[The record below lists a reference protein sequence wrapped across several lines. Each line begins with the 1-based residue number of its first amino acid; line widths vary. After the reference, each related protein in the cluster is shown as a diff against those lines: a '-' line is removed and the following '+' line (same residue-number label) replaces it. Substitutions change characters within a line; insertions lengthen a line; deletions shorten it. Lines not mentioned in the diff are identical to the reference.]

1 MRVVPSSNI
10 HLVEDSSPDDYGE
23 RVRSRDDAPILV
35 RPVAIRSNSS
45 VVKPVA
51 VKPIA
56 VVKPLAVKPV
66 AVKSVAMKVVRP
78 VPQRI
83 SEQFYNEA
91 FQEGLTMQETSNAAV
106 MAHDWHRRWTQQDEA
121 NHTMPD
127 QDFYAQ
133 SSHLPS
139 HYDAN
144 VDRRGAMNPSLGD
157 SDETDDY
164 DERMMQK
171 RPIAPLSSH
180 VVGGDED
187 NGLGPIVFN
196 PEDRLSTSLDSIS
209 SSLSSHMAPQVKR
222 RFIGAVAE
230 RDLLPSP
237 EPVPLD
243 DAPAAPT
250 TQAVAVKP
258 VAVRVNRPDMP
269 AAHDIPHG
277 GVPRDVFTSARRIE
291 NVSPMSV
298 SDASGGMASESFMM
312 TVLNKQAEEVHVIED
327 EDCTSAVET
336 SRDSLLQSLAA
347 SQGDV
352 ESDKFKS
359 SLETLT
365 EHFSQES
372 LDTRPHLTG
381 TGSIEDT
388 WLTLSK
394 PSYFGCLGENDS
406 GDPMYTMGR
415 MSFDMF
421 SPTNLVCSL
430 QGNFNPVEIVNDED
444 RKDLLDRVPK
454 SLREEVESGK
464 TVLRTYHIVAAF
476 TIEPASASFPDAPNK
491 DVHRPIRGIMT
502 TYGYSLP
509 DPKVENRHSIW
520 FTGGKIEPNNS
531 EQDIFAWKRLF
542 ALHPPKHSF
551 GEKAKLLAV
560 KLLMG
565 ATVPE
570 KMDEDGSMSYAFT
583 RPLGGHGMA
592 YVDVVY
598 LDETLRIVK
607 GHRGTI
613 MVFSR
618 LPSQGK

>member
-1 MRVVPSSNI
+1 MRALPSNMHLVEESPEDSYERVVPRQTAPV
-10 HLVEDSSPDDYGE
+10 LVK
-23 RVRSRDDAPILV
+23 
-35 RPVAIRSNSS
+35 PVAVRGL
-45 VVKPVA
+45 VKPVA

-56 VVKPLAVKPV
+56 VRPI
-66 AVKSVAMKVVRP
+66 AMKVVRP
-78 VPQRI
+78 IPQRI
-83 SEQFYNEA
+83 SDQFYNEA
-91 FQEGLTMQETSNAAV
+91 FENGLTMQETNNAAV
-106 MAHDWHRRWTQQDEA
+106 MAHDWHRRWTQQDEV

-127 QDFYAQ
+127 EDFYAR
-133 SSHLPS
+133 SSNLPT
-139 HYDAN
+139 HYDAD
-144 VDRRGAMNPSLGD
+144 VDRQGAMNPSLGD
-157 SDETDDY
+157 SDEVPMP
-164 DERMMQK
+164 DERIK
-171 RPIAPLSSH
+171 RSLAPTP
-180 VVGGDED
+180 VGIDILASED
-187 NGLGPIVFN
+187 MGPLVFN
-196 PEDRLSTSLDSIS
+196 PEDRLSASSWSDSVS

-222 RFIGAVAE
+222 RFTGAVIE
-230 RDLLPSP
+230 RDLTPSPSP
-237 EPVPLD
+237 EPV
-243 DAPAAPT
+243 APAPT
-250 TQAVAVKP
+250 RP
-258 VAVRVNRPDMP
+258 VAVRPVAVRLNRPGLP
-269 AAHDIPHG
+269 LAHDIPRG
-277 GVPRDVFTSARRIE
+277 GVPNAIFTPSRKIE

-298 SDASGGMASESFMM
+298 SDDGSASIGSENFLM
-312 TVLNKQAEEVHVIED
+312 TVMNKQNEQVHVIEQ
-327 EDCTSAVET
+327 EDVTSAIET

-359 SLETLT
+359 SLDTLSQ
-365 EHFSQES
+365 HFSQQA

-394 PSYFGCLGENDS
+394 PSYFGCLGENDN

-430 QGNFNPVEIVNDED
+430 QGNFNLVEIVAEED
-444 RKDLLDRVPK
+444 RKELLDKVPK
-454 SLREEVESGK
+454 SLREEVECRK
-464 TVLRTYHIVAAF
+464 TVLRTYHVVSAF
-476 TIEPASASFPDAPNK
+476 TIEPSSASFPDAPNK

-509 DPKVENRHSIW
+509 DPKNENRHSIW
-520 FTGGKIEPNNS
+520 FTGGKIEPNTHPRDVS
-531 EQDIFAWKRLF
+531 DWKRLF
-542 ALHPPKHSF
+542 TMHPPKHSF

-565 ATVPE
+565 ATVPD
-570 KMDEDGSMSYAFT
+570 KMAEDGIMSYEFT

-607 GHRGTI
+607 GHRGTV

-618 LPSQGK
+618 LPSQS

>member
-1 MRVVPSSNI
+1 MTPNNLDYIPAMRALPSNL
-10 HLVEDSSPDDYGE
+10 HLVEDSPEDCDG
-23 RVRSRDDAPILV
+23 RVVPNHVTPLVV
-35 RPVAIRSNSS
+35 RPVAVRGL
-45 VVKPVA
+45 VKPVA

-56 VVKPLAVKPV
+56 VKPV
-66 AVKSVAMKVVRP
+66 AVRPVAMKVVRP
-78 VPQRI
+78 IPQRI

-91 FQEGLTMQETSNAAV
+91 FEEGLTMQETNNAAV
-106 MAHDWHRRWTQQDEA
+106 MAHDWHRRWTQQDEV

-133 SSHLPS
+133 SSNLPT
-139 HYDAN
+139 HYGAD
-144 VDRRGAMNPSLGD
+144 VDRQGAMNPSLGT
-157 SDETDDY
+157 SDDASMP
-164 DERMMQK
+164 DERMK
-171 RPIAPLSSH
+171 RALAPAPS
-180 VVGGDED
+180 VVDILPCQD
-187 NGLGPIVFN
+187 MGPIMFN
-196 PEDRLSTSLDSIS
+196 PEDRLSASSWSDSVS
-209 SSLSSHMAPQVKR
+209 SSLSSYMAPQVKR
-222 RFIGAVAE
+222 RFTGAVIE
-230 RDLLPSP
+230 RSRAPLPSPSP
-237 EPVPLD
+237 EPVTP
-243 DAPAAPT
+243 APAR
-250 TQAVAVKP
+250 P
-258 VAVRVNRPDMP
+258 VAVRPVAVRLNRPDMP
-269 AAHDIPHG
+269 PAHDIPHG
-277 GVPRDVFTSARRIE
+277 GVPQDIFTPSRKVE
-291 NVSPMSV
+291 NVSPISL
-298 SDASGGMASESFMM
+298 SEDGSASMGSENFLM
-312 TVLNKQAEEVHVIED
+312 TVMNKQNEQVNVIEVED
-327 EDCTSAVET
+327 ETSALET

-352 ESDKFKS
+352 GSDKFKS

-365 EHFSQES
+365 KHFSQQV

-430 QGNFNPVEIVNDED
+430 QGNFNPVEVVGTEE
-444 RKDLLDRVPK
+444 RKELLEKVPK

-464 TVLRTYHIVAAF
+464 TVLRTYHVVAAF
-476 TIEPASASFPDAPNK
+476 TIEPSSASFPDAPNK

-509 DPKVENRHSIW
+509 DPNTENRHSVW
-520 FTGGKIEPNNS
+520 FTGGRIEPNNHPR
-531 EQDIFAWKRLF
+531 DIFDWKRLF
-542 ALHPPKHSF
+542 TLHPPKHSF

-570 KMDEDGSMSYAFT
+570 KMDEDGSMSYEFT

-607 GHRGTI
+607 GHRGTV

-618 LPSQGK
+618 LPSQS